1 MSIHVNVRMSKIILT
16 SIKVGI
22 HMYVGD
28 VC

>member
-1 MSIHVNVRMSKIILT
+1 MSIHVNVRMSKIIHT